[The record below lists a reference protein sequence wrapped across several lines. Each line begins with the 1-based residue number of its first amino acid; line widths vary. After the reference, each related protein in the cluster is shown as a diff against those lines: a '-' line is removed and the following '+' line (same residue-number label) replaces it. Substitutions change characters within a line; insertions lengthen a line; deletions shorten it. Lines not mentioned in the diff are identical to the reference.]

1 MATMHLR
8 ILILLPALALLPACA
23 AKQFDDPV
31 AVMTDR
37 STALNW
43 RWDAARQ
50 AERQQPRS
58 PARIAALNELLWQKG
73 HPDELRV
80 YAIDQLVEL
89 DEADL
94 RQKLNRRI
102 VLIPEGQPIEHLFAV
117 ALKRK
122 WDDFTAPVVMRW
134 AVPVKGVALM
144 DRREKQMIET
154 LNPGR
159 DVVEV
164 VFEVFSLSDEQIT
177 HVQRVA
183 AWGLLN
189 ELTDRPTL
197 VRYLNQSLNETA
209 LVVDLKAAAADLHTL
224 PRNRE
229 EVLWLSH
236 LRDPSHADWW
246 QRAKQ
251 AVAALSPAKR
261 DVVELR
267 HLPWLLRADAAL
279 LQADRAT
286 LYNEIDAR
294 LRTAEHHNF
303 GPNKRG
309 ILKDYP
315 QGLHDWA
322 DELTWADLAAMRVL
336 WDAVNTPAVRDALF
350 EQAEYDRKDTSAE
363 HGGVI
368 DFDNATPIAK
378 AYSPVRRL
386 AHDHKFV
393 PSQAMI
399 THCYTALAHYHFH
412 AQSHRN
418 ADYAGPGYGDLQTA
432 ERLPFNF
439 LVFTFVDEDRLNVD
453 YYRHGGVVV
462 DLGTIRRVR

>member
-1 MATMHLR
+1 MHLR
-8 ILILLPALALLPACA
+8 IITLLSALALLSACA
-23 AKQFDDPV
+23 AKEFDDPI

-50 AERQQPRS
+50 AERRQPRS
-58 PARIAALNELLWQKG
+58 PARIAALNELLWAKG

-80 YAIDQLVEL
+80 YAIDQLVEV

-94 RQKLNRRI
+94 REKLKRRI
-102 VLIPEGQPIEHLFAV
+102 VLIPEGRPIEHLFDV
-117 ALKRK
+117 ALERK
-122 WDDFTAPVVMRW
+122 WDNFTAPVVMRW
-134 AVPVKGVALM
+134 AVPVKGVALE
-144 DRREKQMIET
+144 DRGEKAMIEK

-159 DVVEV
+159 DIVEV
-164 VFEVFSLSDEQIT
+164 VFEVFSLPDEDIT

-183 AWGLLN
+183 AWSLLN
-189 ELTDRPTL
+189 ELTDRTTL
-197 VRYLNQSLNETA
+197 IRYLNASPDVTA
-209 LVVDLKAAAADLHTL
+209 LVVDLKACAADLHTL

-236 LRDPSHADWW
+236 LRDPSRAAWW
-246 QRAKQ
+246 ARAKQ
-251 AVAALSPAKR
+251 AVAALPPAKR
-261 DVVELR
+261 DDVELR
-267 HLPWLLRADAAL
+267 HLPWLIHADAAL
-279 LQADRAT
+279 LQTDRAA
-286 LYNEIDAR
+286 LYNELNAR
-294 LRTAEHHNF
+294 LQHAEHHNF

-309 ILKDYP
+309 IIKDYP
-315 QGLHDWA
+315 QRLHDWA
-322 DELTWADLAAMRVL
+322 EKLTWADLAAMRVL

-350 EQAEYDRKDTSAE
+350 EQAECDRKDSSAE

-368 DFDNATPIAK
+368 DVENNAPIAR

-393 PSQAMI
+393 PSNAMI

-412 AQSHRN
+412 AQSHHN

-462 DLGTIRRVR
+462 DLGTTRRLR